1 MSEHKFQCGKC
12 GQQLSATSDEIGLA
26 AKCPT
31 CGAAVMIP
39 PPAVEPPT
47 LRPVSPKLAAAIA
60 ATRAFGLTYRDPD
73 WVDEKGEEYTV
84 KAIDG
89 FFAELYRL
97 TELLHSMEAAGE
109 ITRLPDAEE
118 LQAVRILLFEAVL
131 HDKWSGSE
139 ADLKGFILQGAPA
152 IRPG

>member
-1 MSEHKFQCGKC
+1 
-12 GQQLSATSDEIGLA
+12 
-26 AKCPT
+26 
-31 CGAAVMIP
+31 MIP
-39 PPAVEPPT
+39 PPADEPST

-118 LQAVRILLFEAVL
+118 LQSVRILLFEAIL
-131 HDKWSGSE
+131 HDKWSGDE
-139 ADLKGFILQGAPA
+139 ADFKGFILQGAPG
-152 IRPG
+152 IRLS